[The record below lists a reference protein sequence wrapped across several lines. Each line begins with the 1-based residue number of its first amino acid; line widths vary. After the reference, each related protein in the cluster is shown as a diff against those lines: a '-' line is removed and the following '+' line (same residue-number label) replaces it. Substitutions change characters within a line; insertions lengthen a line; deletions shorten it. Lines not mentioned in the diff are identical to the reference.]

1 MKKLFFLLPVALF
14 LVAFTRPQTSNEVAP
29 EIPADIKALL
39 DRHTCTTCHH
49 IERKM
54 MGPSYT
60 AIASKNYSKKQII
73 ELVKKP
79 VPSNWPGFAPMAPLT
94 NIPKGDLDKMANWL
108 SKLGK

>member
-1 MKKLFFLLPVALF
+1 MKKLFFLLPVVLL
-14 LVAFTRPQTSNEVAP
+14 LVAFTRPTAAPP
-29 EIPADIKALL
+29 EIPADIKSLL

-49 IERKM
+49 IEKKM
-54 MGPSYT
+54 MGPSYM
-60 AIASKNYSKKQII
+60 AIASKKYSKKQII

-108 SKLGK
+108 SKLGQ